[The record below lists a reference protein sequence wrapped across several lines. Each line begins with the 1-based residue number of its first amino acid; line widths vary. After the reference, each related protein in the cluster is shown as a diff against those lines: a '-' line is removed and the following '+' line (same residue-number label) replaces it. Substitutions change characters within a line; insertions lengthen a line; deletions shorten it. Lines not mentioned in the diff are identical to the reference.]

1 MNWRPGPAPETRI
14 DRRRCL
20 ASRVN
25 DRQFSLTSSLTA
37 AAAIPVS
44 GQIMAFVSH
53 QFLRSMSSA
62 QSAAIKHIT
71 VIGGGLMGAGIA
83 Q

>member
-1 MNWRPGPAPETRI
+1 
-14 DRRRCL
+14 
-20 ASRVN
+20 
-25 DRQFSLTSSLTA
+25 
-37 AAAIPVS
+37 
-44 GQIMAFVSH
+44 MAFVSR

-83 Q
+83 QVAAGTGHTVILVDQADDILKKSLKKIGDSVARISKKKFTDKPEVMF